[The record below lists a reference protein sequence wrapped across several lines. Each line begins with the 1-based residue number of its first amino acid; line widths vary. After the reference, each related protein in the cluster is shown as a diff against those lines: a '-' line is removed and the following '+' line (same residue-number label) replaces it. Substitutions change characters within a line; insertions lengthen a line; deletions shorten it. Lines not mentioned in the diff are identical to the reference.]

1 MIQRNMNCPRC
12 NIELT
17 NKTILDFKYF
27 LNIDYCN
34 SCGGIWLEKKELTR
48 LEKTIEPVFYEI
60 RNLPDEEEQLE
71 ILYCPACEDPR
82 ILQKAQHIRD
92 KHVII
97 DYCTDCKGIWLDTG
111 EIEAIRKENWVFII
125 GKFFKWLV
133 TKE

>member
-1 MIQRNMNCPRC
+1 MNCLRC

-34 SCGGIWLEKKELTR
+34 TCGGIWLDNEELTR
-48 LEKTIEPVFYEI
+48 LEKTIEPTFYEI
-60 RNLPDEEEQLE
+60 RNIPSKRKQNEVL
-71 ILYCPACEDPR
+71 ICPACNDA
-82 ILQKAQHIRD
+82 QKLKKARHFRD

-97 DYCTDCKGIWLDTG
+97 DYCTVCKGIWLDTG

-125 GKFFKWLV
+125 GKFFRWLV
-133 TKE
+133 T